1 MNPLELFRRFVNDL
15 HDLDP
20 GDVDAALIDLL
31 IVEVQCAMDLYV
43 AKVRTA
49 EREVGGNFRRF
60 SRKIGTND
68 LPRAPA
74 IGRPEQYICGEV

>member
-1 MNPLELFRRFVNDL
+1 MNPQELFRRFVNDL

-43 AKVRTA
+43 AKVRTDEFVAPLPDDDGEAA
-49 EREVGGNFRRF
+49 EG
-60 SRKIGTND
+60 
-68 LPRAPA
+68 
-74 IGRPEQYICGEV
+74 